1 MLYDV
6 VIIGAGVTGSFIA
19 RELSRYEL
27 KVCMVEKE
35 ADVAM
40 GTSKANS
47 AIIHGGYDAVPNTL
61 KAILNVRGNKMMKQV
76 ATDLNVKFKQIG
88 SLVLAFQKD
97 DIPKLES
104 LMQRGIANGVDTL
117 EILSKEKLNEME
129 PELSSEAVAA
139 LYAPAAGI
147 ICPYELTLHAAENAV
162 QNGVELNLRC
172 EVKSIRFENNHFI
185 VSTTTGNLKTRYIVN
200 AAGLYS
206 DHISHM
212 AGDDSFSIIP
222 RKGEYVLFDKE
233 YGRLVNRV
241 IFQLPTEKGKGV
253 LVTPT
258 VDGNLLIGPNAEEIK
273 DKQDTSTT
281 ESGLSEILRVSRM
294 SVPSLA
300 NKGIITSFAGLRATP
315 DKGDFII
322 RASTVN
328 NRLIHAAGIESPGL
342 TAAPAIGEMVA
353 RLLKENGLKMAERKS
368 FNPVL
373 NLLKTSMMMNEK
385 KLNQLIKANP
395 QFGNIVCR
403 CEKVTEGDVVASI
416 HRTIGARDVDAV
428 KRRTRAGMGRC
439 QGGFCSP
446 RIVEI
451 LSRELNIP
459 IEKITKSGG
468 NSRILAGMTKDTGYN

>member
-353 RLLKENGLKMAERKS
+353 RLLKENTLYAYHWR
-368 FNPVL
+368 
-373 NLLKTSMMMNEK
+373 
-385 KLNQLIKANP
+385 
-395 QFGNIVCR
+395 
-403 CEKVTEGDVVASI
+403 
-416 HRTIGARDVDAV
+416 
-428 KRRTRAGMGRC
+428 
-439 QGGFCSP
+439 
-446 RIVEI
+446 
-451 LSRELNIP
+451 
-459 IEKITKSGG
+459 
-468 NSRILAGMTKDTGYN
+468 